1 MHVKAFESNL
11 SNSSVEVLEFE
22 FTHLAA
28 VHSVGEVG
36 AEKVDVEFVS
46 AEANFFVGIESDA
59 YFAVLNLGVL
69 LQIFHS
75 SDNFG
80 DTRLVVGAEQSGSVG
95 DYEVLA
101 HVGIEFGELFGVKHH
116 IERFV

>member
-1 MHVKAFESNL
+1 M
-11 SNSSVEVLEFE
+11 
-22 FTHLAA
+22 
-28 VHSVGEVG
+28 
-36 AEKVDVEFVS
+36 S

-59 YFAVLNLGVL
+59 NFAVLNLGVL

-75 SDNFG
+75 GDDFG
-80 DTRLVVGAEQSGSVG
+80 DTRLVVGSEQSGSVG

>member
-1 MHVKAFESNL
+1 MHIQALESDL
-11 SNSSVEVLEFE
+11 CHCCIEVLEFQ
-22 FTHLAA
+22 FAGFAA
-28 VHSVGEVG
+28 VHGVGKVG
-36 AEKVDVEFVS
+36 AKAFNVKLVS
-46 AEANFFVGIESDA
+46 AQTDFLVGIESDA
-59 YFAVLNLGVL
+59 NFAVLNFGVL

-75 SDNFG
+75 GDDFG

-101 HVGIEFGELFGVKHH
+101 HIGIEFGELFGVKHH